1 MGTQIA
7 YKCGLHKHRSPEAA
21 RECFLKNF
29 FVNFEKSIQQCREEH
44 DQYEREHAHVAQD
57 PKLIPEVLPL
67 GSLTTID
74 WLFATAEKQIAELI
88 RLHQL
93 V

>member
-1 MGTQIA
+1 MGTKIV
-7 YKCGLHKHRSPEAA
+7 YKCGHAHRSADAA
-21 RECFLKNF
+21 ESCRIKNF
-29 FVNFEKSIQQCREEH
+29 FKNYDQSLIQCREQHE
-44 DQYEREHAHVAQD
+44 QYEREQAHVAQD

-67 GSLTTID
+67 GSFSTIN
-74 WLFATAEKQIAELI
+74 WLFAPAVQQIAELI